1 MSFHVRN
8 PNQGS
13 EHGSVRYATVVNI
26 GITDLIKKHIE
37 PENADIY
44 QAHHLAILQDTA
56 LT

>member
-1 MSFHVRN
+1 MCPYVRN

-26 GITDLIKKHIE
+26 GITVWIKKHIE
-37 PENADIY
+37 LENADIY
-44 QAHHLAILQDTA
+44 QAHLAILQDTA